1 MSEWY
6 VDPVFNS
13 TTLVVALGAALLAA
27 LMFLSPEL
35 RRLRRGRRNVLL
47 GLRLA
52 IFLLVVLAM
61 FRPAHVYMETKPLP
75 ATVIV
80 LVDRS
85 RSMQVQD
92 ELGGDSRWAS
102 LKDAVAQARGE
113 LQLLD
118 EDLEINV
125 YEFDREISPI
135 ELSDGRVAL
144 SERAEGDQ
152 SAIGAALDDALR
164 RERGKRIAAVILLS
178 DGAQQAYAPRD
189 TAPQIPVRQLQ
200 QEDTPLFTLA
210 FGKERSAEQA
220 RDVAITELLA
230 NPTVSVKNKLP
241 ITATLRA
248 TGLANQDVPVQILWE
263 KAPGQMEV
271 VETLRPRVSEDGQ
284 RLQVE
289 TTITPEKTGEHKLTV
304 KAIPPDG
311 LSELVTTNNELST
324 FVTVLEGGLRVL
336 YLEGALREEQ
346 AHLRRALNASQDLN
360 VDFELFPESGRKDW
374 PKDTRKYFE
383 RGAYDVYVVGDLDA
397 AAFRPE
403 DLTELVNRVD
413 EGAGLIMLG
422 GAHSFWPGGYKETP
436 LRQIL
441 PIESG
446 QLELRQ
452 NFGEPMIEDPQTHL
466 KGPLKMLPDRRFGDV
481 SFMRLAARADNQAA
495 WEKLPPLK
503 GANHF
508 RALKQAARAVAVT
521 PEGVPLLAA
530 IEPGKGR
537 VLAFAGDSTYQWKK
551 QGFDAVHKRFWRQV
565 VLWLA
570 HLDESSTGNVYVKLD
585 QRRISP
591 GRRVQ
596 FTTGMKAEEA
606 DKTNDVRYTAEVVL
620 PNDKREPVRLSQ
632 QEEQAEGW
640 FVDTQEPGDYK
651 VIVTATT
658 GSQLVGTAEGRFTV
672 HYQDL
677 ELDNPAARPA
687 MLASLSKMTASSGG
701 RPVPPEAFSDLLR
714 EIAEKPPE
722 MEIESQTKYTP
733 WDKPEF
739 FIAVVGLLCVEWY
752 LRKKWGMV

>member
-6 VDPVFNS
+6 VDPVFDS

-35 RRLRRGRRNVLL
+35 KRMRRGRRNTLL
-47 GLRLA
+47 GLRMA

-61 FRPAHVYMETKPLP
+61 FRPVHVYMEAKPLP

-102 LKDAVAQARGE
+102 LKAAVAQARGE

-118 EDLEINV
+118 KNLEVNV
-125 YEFDREISPI
+125 YEFDREISPVNM
-135 ELSDGRVAL
+135 SDGRVTL
-144 SERAEGDQ
+144 SEQAEGDQ

-189 TAPQIPVRQLQ
+189 TAPQLPVRRLQ
-200 QEDTPLFTLA
+200 QEDTPLYTLS

-304 KAIPPDG
+304 KAVPPQG
-311 LSELVTTNNELST
+311 VSELVTTNNELST

-346 AHLRRALNASQDLN
+346 THLRRALNASPDLN
-360 VDFELFPESGRKDW
+360 VDFELLSNPGGK
-374 PKDTRKYFE
+374 PKERNLSKYFE
-383 RGAYDVYVVGDLDA
+383 KGAYDVYIFGDLDS
-397 AAFRPE
+397 AFFSQS
-403 DLTELVNRVD
+403 DLDELVKRVD
-413 EGAGLIMLG
+413 EGAGFIMLG

-452 NFGEPMIEDPQTHL
+452 DFGQPMIDDVKTHL
-466 KGPLKMLPDRRFGDV
+466 KGPLKMLPDRRWGDV
-481 SFMRLAARADNQAA
+481 SFMRLAARAENQSA

-508 RALKQAARAVAVT
+508 RALKPAARAIAVT
-521 PEGVPLLAA
+521 AEGVPLLAA
-530 IEPGKGR
+530 LEPREGR
-537 VLAFAGDSTYQWKK
+537 VLAFAADSTYQWKK
-551 QGFDAVHKRFWRQV
+551 QGFDAAHKRFWRQV
-565 VLWLA
+565 ILWLA
-570 HLDESSTGNVYVKLD
+570 HLDESSSGSVYVKLD
-585 QRRISP
+585 QRRVSP

-596 FTTGMKAEEA
+596 FTAGIKAEEA
-606 DKTNDVRYTAEVVL
+606 DKTKDVRYTAEVVL

-632 QEEQAEGW
+632 QEREAQGW

-651 VIVTATT
+651 VIVTATSN
-658 GSQLVGTAEGRFTV
+658 SQLVGTAEGRFTV
-672 HYQDL
+672 HFQDL

-701 RPVPPEAFSDLLR
+701 KPVPPEAFSNLLH

-722 MEIESQTKYTP
+722 MEVESQTKYTP